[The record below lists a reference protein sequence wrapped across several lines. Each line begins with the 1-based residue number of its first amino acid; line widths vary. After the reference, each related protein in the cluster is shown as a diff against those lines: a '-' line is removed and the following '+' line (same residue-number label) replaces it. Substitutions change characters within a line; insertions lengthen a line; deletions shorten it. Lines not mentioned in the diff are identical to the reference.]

1 MRRVVGRTLG
11 PSELEEAIG
20 CLAERSSRSIA
31 GDYSVDKN
39 RAHTLTAGAILV
51 AAVQRRIGIPFE
63 VARGGL
69 REGAA
74 LALLAH
80 AESAAASA

>member
-1 MRRVVGRTLG
+1 LRRVVGRTLG
-11 PSELEEAIG
+11 STELEEAIG

-31 GDYSVDKN
+31 DAYGVDRN
-39 RAHTLTAGAILV
+39 RARTLTAGAILV
-51 AAVQRRIGIPFE
+51 AAVQRRIGVPFE
-63 VARGGL
+63 VGRGGL

-80 AESAAASA
+80 AESAVRSA